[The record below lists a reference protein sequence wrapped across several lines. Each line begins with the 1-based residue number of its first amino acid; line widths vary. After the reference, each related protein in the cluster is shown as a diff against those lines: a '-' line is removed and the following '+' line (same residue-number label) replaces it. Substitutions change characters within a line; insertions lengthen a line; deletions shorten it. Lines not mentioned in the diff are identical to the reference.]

1 MATRKRRKAKKS
13 APSGTAPSSAM
24 NADLLQK
31 NISAKL
37 DPAKQNAL
45 ERIVLAGMKVM
56 FSPQT
61 HQMML
66 QELDGPGDIVT
77 KLAEGIAKLMGLL
90 FQQSKGSMPGD
101 LLIPA
106 GGILMAKACEFLNL
120 SGTPVT
126 DDQMGQAMVKMTQII
141 KTMATPKDGSGQP
154 SPQGATPPASTSAST
169 PPAMPPTNPL
179 NQGAPA

>member
-1 MATRKRRKAKKS
+1 MATRKRRKAAK
-13 APSGTAPSSAM
+13 AAPSS
-24 NADLLQK
+24 NVNVIDADLWQK
-31 NISAKL
+31 HINTKL

-66 QELDGPGDIVT
+66 QELDAQGDIVD
-77 KLAEGIAKLMGLL
+77 KLAQGTAKLMGLL
-90 FQQSKGSMPGD
+90 YQQSRNTMPGD

-106 GGILMAKACEFLNL
+106 GGVLMAKACEFLNK
-120 SGTPVT
+120 SGTAVT
-126 DDQMGQAMVKMTQII
+126 EDQFRQALVKMSQII
-141 KTMATPKDGSGQP
+141 KTMATPADGQP
-154 SPQGATPPASTSAST
+154 GTPAPQGATPPASTST
-169 PPAMPPTNPL
+169 PTMPTNPL